1 MKHLSL
7 VLAAFCIVAF
17 SARIS
22 AQAPATPATPK
33 PFGETEVKRSGK
45 FYVQVYLEENF
56 KGRVFRVPVP
66 SELIND
72 TELKKLGIPN
82 DSIQSMKIPEGVTV
96 TLYDGAGFGG
106 KNHTYTGNVPKLDDM
121 RSISSSLKAQL
132 TPKP

>member
-1 MKHLSL
+1 
-7 VLAAFCIVAF
+7 
-17 SARIS
+17 
-22 AQAPATPATPK
+22 
-33 PFGETEVKRSGK
+33 VKRSGK

-121 RSISSSLKAQL
+121 RSITSSLKTQL
-132 TPKP
+132 PAKQ

>member
-1 MKHLSL
+1 MKRFLPL
-7 VLAAFCIVAF
+7 VVVAF
-17 SARIS
+17 FVFVFSAHGL
-22 AQAPATPATPK
+22 AQTPTPATTPK
-33 PFGETEVKRSGK
+33 PLGESEVKRSGK

-96 TLYDGAGFGG
+96 TLYDGAGYGG

-121 RSISSSLKAQL
+121 RSITSSLKAQL
-132 TPKP
+132 TPK